1 LTRSRGAGP
10 PPAGT
15 PGSDRRETTRA
26 HHDRQPPMARRGPPR
41 APGHQPAGRA
51 VADRHRRSAGHS
63 LPGWLRSRG
72 QPDRRGHVAGGGA
85 PGAARRGRPGERRG
99 GVRGRPHARRL
110 VRLHPAAGARAGGSC
125 DPGAAPPALAP
136 SHRLV
141 AAGRWSGL
149 PAVQPADRLPDR
161 VLLLRRPAGRTPCP
175 GREPL
180 MTASTATKLTYR
192 PDRLRKPTPARRVFQ
207 VFNGALLVAFALIC
221 LLPFLHVI
229 GSSLANPGEL
239 ATRAFVII
247 PRELTLDAYRYVL
260 STPTIFRAMGVSVF
274 VTVVGTFLSLLV
286 TSLMAYALGKQHL
299 RGRRVINFLVVF
311 TMLFS
316 GGMIPLFIVVNSIG
330 LLDSIWSL
338 ILPFTVN
345 AFNFVIMR
353 SFFQGI
359 PDSL

>member
-1 LTRSRGAGP
+1 
-10 PPAGT
+10 
-15 PGSDRRETTRA
+15 
-26 HHDRQPPMARRGPPR
+26 
-41 APGHQPAGRA
+41 
-51 VADRHRRSAGHS
+51 
-63 LPGWLRSRG
+63 
-72 QPDRRGHVAGGGA
+72 
-85 PGAARRGRPGERRG
+85 
-99 GVRGRPHARRL
+99 
-110 VRLHPAAGARAGGSC
+110 
-125 DPGAAPPALAP
+125 
-136 SHRLV
+136 
-141 AAGRWSGL
+141 
-149 PAVQPADRLPDR
+149 
-161 VLLLRRPAGRTPCP
+161 
-175 GREPL
+175 

-207 VFNGALLVAFALIC
+207 VFNGVLLVGFALIC

-359 PDSL
+359 PDSLEEAARIDGCSELGVFVRIVLPLSVASIATIGLFYAVAYWNTYMWAILFINDSTLWPIQVLLRQIVIVASGLNADASVVEVVPPAQSVKMAVIAVATLPMLIVYPFIQRYFVKGALIGSVKG

>member
-1 LTRSRGAGP
+1 
-10 PPAGT
+10 
-15 PGSDRRETTRA
+15 
-26 HHDRQPPMARRGPPR
+26 MARRGPPR

-63 LPGWLRSRG
+63 RPGWHRSRG
-72 QPDRRGHVAGGGA
+72 QPDRRGHVSGGGP
-85 PGAARRGRPGERRG
+85 PGAARRGRPPERRG

-110 VRLHPAAGARAGGSC
+110 VRLHPAAGARAGGSG

-149 PAVQPADRLPDR
+149 PAGQPADRLPDR
-161 VLLLRRPAGRTPCP
+161 VLLLPRRRPPGRAPRP

-180 MTASTATKLTYR
+180 MTASTASTASTATKLTYR

-207 VFNGALLVAFALIC
+207 VFNGVLLVGFALIC

-247 PRELTLDAYRYVL
+247 PREFTLDAYRYVL

-286 TSLMAYALGKQHL
+286 TSLMAYALGKRHL

-316 GGMIPLFIVVNSIG
+316 GGMIPLFIVVNSLG

-345 AFNFVIMR
+345 AFNFVIM
-353 SFFQGI
+353 
-359 PDSL
+359 

>member
-1 LTRSRGAGP
+1 
-10 PPAGT
+10 
-15 PGSDRRETTRA
+15 
-26 HHDRQPPMARRGPPR
+26 
-41 APGHQPAGRA
+41 
-51 VADRHRRSAGHS
+51 
-63 LPGWLRSRG
+63 
-72 QPDRRGHVAGGGA
+72 
-85 PGAARRGRPGERRG
+85 
-99 GVRGRPHARRL
+99 
-110 VRLHPAAGARAGGSC
+110 
-125 DPGAAPPALAP
+125 
-136 SHRLV
+136 
-141 AAGRWSGL
+141 
-149 PAVQPADRLPDR
+149 
-161 VLLLRRPAGRTPCP
+161 
-175 GREPL
+175 

-274 VTVVGTFLSLLV
+274 VTVVGTFLSLMV
-286 TSLMAYALGKQHL
+286 TSLMAYALGKRHL

-359 PDSL
+359 PDSLEEAARIDGCSELGVFVRIVLPLSVASIATIGLFYAVAYWNTYMWAILFINDSTLWPIQVLLRQIVIVASGLNADASVVEVVPPAQSVKMAVIAVATLPMLIVYPFIQRYFVKGALIGSVKG